1 MGVVRLVGGIL
12 ATFMCLL
19 LVPNSASAQAT
30 TASGI
35 AGVVRDAS
43 GAVLPGV
50 TVEASSPALIERVRT
65 VVTDS
70 EGRYNI
76 IDLRSGTYVVTFTLT
91 GFSTFRRDGVVLGA
105 GFTATVNADMRLGTV
120 EETVTVTG
128 EAPLVDTQS
137 ARRQTV
143 MTSEMLNVLPSSVKN
158 LNNLVTLTPGFRGNE
173 GFDITGGYTGQ
184 VGQSYHGKAGTKVN
198 FDGMSI
204 QHAAGNQG
212 YNQNQDTVDE
222 TVLST
227 SGITAET
234 NADGVQINLVPKE
247 GSNIFSGNVNGLY
260 SGKSLQS
267 DNLSDDLIARGLV
280 SVTSVNY
287 VYDFGTNLGGPI
299 FRDRMWFYGAFR
311 EWGNDRGAAGKF
323 YNKTQGTFFYTPDY
337 DKPAFTHEWMESKA
351 LRITWMV
358 NSKNKINLF
367 ADNQRDCH
375 CPALVSAG
383 SIDAPEAFFSY
394 RLNPA
399 GLYQA
404 TWSAPLSSKLLA
416 EAGIGVVHGSW
427 PQESQ
432 PEVGPNDVSI
442 MEQSTGI
449 RFGNLATRRYHQHV
463 PRYSQRG
470 SLSYVTGSHALKGGF
485 QFEESK
491 ANYGV
496 TAVGDVNYVV
506 RDGIPVSITQWAT
519 PWFEQNRNKDWGFFV
534 QDQWTIKRL
543 TTNYGVRFERFHGY
557 TPAQHVDATPNG
569 WIPARDFEAV
579 NNIPLWKDWNPR
591 FGAAYDL
598 FGDGRTALK
607 FSIGRFVAKTSVTIT
622 QSINPIVT
630 SINQVSR
637 TWNDVNNNRI
647 PDCDLGNRQANLEC
661 GAMSNLN
668 FGSSNVTTHYADDA
682 INGWGIRGNNWDMS
696 AEIQHQLGPGVSLA
710 AGYYRNWYGNFTVTD
725 NTLVTSADY
734 DTFCITAPKD
744 ARLPD
749 GGGYQV
755 CGLADISPA
764 KFGQVNSV
772 VTQASHFGE
781 QQQINDFFNVTLS
794 TRLSNGVMLGGGV
807 DTGRNVTD
815 NCFVVDTPQQLVNCH
830 SVTGFEGNTQYKA
843 FGSIQLPYDFMVSGV
858 FQNIAG
864 PPITASYAA
873 SNAEIAPSLGRNLA
887 ACGTRNPCT
896 STATV
901 PLITPGT
908 MFDDR
913 MTRLDVRL
921 AKRVRLGS
929 KMSLQGN
936 FNVYNVFNGSAV
948 NVLNTNYGP
957 RWLEPS
963 RIQDGRMLQFSGS
976 LSY

>member
-1 MGVVRLVGGIL
+1 MVGVRLVAGTLAVIL
-12 ATFMCLL
+12 STLL
-19 LVPNSASAQAT
+19 LPAHASAQAT

-35 AGVVRDAS
+35 AGVARDTS

-50 TVEASSPALIERVRT
+50 TVEASSPALIEKVRS
-65 VVTDS
+65 VVTDG

-76 IDLRSGTYVVTFTLT
+76 IDLRSGTYVVTFTLP
-91 GFSTFRRDGVVLGA
+91 GFRTFRRDGIVLQA
-105 GFTATVNADMRLGTV
+105 GFTATVNAEMPLGTV

-143 MTSEMLNVLPSSVKN
+143 MSAELLNVLPSSVKN

-184 VGQSYHGKAGTKVN
+184 VGATYHGKGGTKVN

-204 QHAAGNQG
+204 QHASGNQG

-222 TVLST
+222 TVLSI
-227 SGITAET
+227 SGMSAET

-247 GSNIFSGNVNGLY
+247 GSNIFSGSTQGLY

-267 DNLSDDLIARGLV
+267 DNMNDKLRARGLL
-280 SVTSVNY
+280 SVTTVNY
-287 VYDFGTNLGGPI
+287 VYDVGTNLGGPI
-299 FRDRMWFYGAFR
+299 FQDRLWFYGAFR

-323 YNKTQGTFFYTPDY
+323 YNKTQGTFFYTPDLS
-337 DKPAFTHEWMESKA
+337 KPAFTHEWMESKA
-351 LRITWMV
+351 LRLTWMV
-358 NSKNKINLF
+358 TAKNKINLF

-375 CPALVSAG
+375 CPALVSSG

-404 TWSAPLSSKLLA
+404 TWSAPFTNKLLA

-463 PRYSQRG
+463 PRRSQRG
-470 SLSYVTGSHALKGGF
+470 SLSYVTGSHAIKAGF
-485 QFEESK
+485 QFENST
-491 ANYGV
+491 ANFGV
-496 TAVGDVNYVV
+496 STIGDVNYVV

-519 PWFEQNRNKDWGFFV
+519 PWFEQNRNKDWGWFI
-534 QDQWTIKRL
+534 QDQWTVQRL
-543 TTNYGVRFERFHGY
+543 TMNYGVRFERFHGY
-557 TPAQHVDATPNG
+557 IPAQHVDATPNG
-569 WIPARDFEAV
+569 WVPARDFPEV
-579 NNIPLWKDWNPR
+579 KNVPLWKDWNPR
-591 FGAAYDL
+591 VGAAYDL

-622 QSINPIVT
+622 QSVNPIVT
-630 SINQVSR
+630 SINNVSR
-637 TWNDVNNNRI
+637 SWNDANNNRI
-647 PDCDLGNRQANLEC
+647 PDCDLANRQANGEC
-661 GAMSNLN
+661 GAMANLN
-668 FGSSNVTTHYADDA
+668 FGGTAITTRFADDA
-682 INGWGIRGNNWDMS
+682 INGWGVRGSNWDMS
-696 AEIQHQLGPGVSLA
+696 AELQHQLGPGVSMT
-710 AGYYRNWYGNFTVTD
+710 AGYYRNWYDNFTVTD
-725 NTLVTSADY
+725 NTLVSPSDY
-734 DTFCITAPKD
+734 NTYCITAPKD
-744 ARLPD
+744 SRLPS

-755 CGLADISPA
+755 CGLADISLA

-772 VTQASHFGE
+772 TTAASNFGKHE
-781 QQQINDFFNVTLS
+781 QINEFLNVTLS
-794 TRLSNGVMLGGGV
+794 TRLRNGMMFGGGV
-807 DTGRNVTD
+807 DTGRNITD
-815 NCFVVDTPQQLVNCH
+815 NCYVVDSPQNLVNCH
-830 SVTGFEGNTQYKA
+830 TVTGFEGNTQYKA
-843 FGSIQLPYDFMVSGV
+843 FGSYNLPYDFFVSAV

-887 ACGTRNPCT
+887 ACGTRVPCT
-896 STATV
+896 STAVV

-908 MFDDR
+908 VFDDR
-913 MTRLDVRL
+913 MTRLDLRL
-921 AKRVRLGS
+921 AKRLRLTDRVG
-929 KMSLQGN
+929 LQAN
-936 FNVYNVFNGSAV
+936 FNIYNVFNGAAV
-948 NVLNTNYGP
+948 NVLNNTYGP
-957 RWLEPS
+957 RWMEPS
-963 RIQDGRMLQFSGS
+963 RIQDGRMLQFSAS
-976 LSY
+976 VTY

>member
-1 MGVVRLVGGIL
+1 MLRVRVGGALAVIL
-12 ATFMCLL
+12 CMLL
-19 LVPNSASAQAT
+19 LPASVSAQAT

-35 AGVVRDAS
+35 AGVARDTS

-50 TVEASSPALIERVRT
+50 TVEASSPALIEKVRS
-65 VVTDS
+65 VVTDGD
-70 EGRYNI
+70 GRYNI
-76 IDLRSGTYVVTFTLT
+76 IDLRSGDYVVTFTLP
-91 GFSTFRRDGVVLGA
+91 GFRTFRRDGIVLQA
-105 GFTATVNADMRLGTV
+105 GFTATVNADMSLGTV

-128 EAPLVDTQS
+128 ESPLVDTQS

-143 MTSEMLNVLPSSVKN
+143 MSSEMLNTLPSSVKN
-158 LNNLVTLTPGFRGNE
+158 LNNLVSLTPGFRGNE

-184 VGQSYHGKAGTKVN
+184 VGASYHGKTGTKVN

-204 QHAAGNQG
+204 QHASGNQG

-247 GSNIFSGNVNGLY
+247 GSNVFSGSTNGLY

-267 DNLSDDLIARGLV
+267 SNLSDSLRARGLL

-287 VYDFGTNLGGPI
+287 VYDAGTNLGGPLLQ
-299 FRDRMWFYGAFR
+299 DRIWFYGAFR

-323 YNKTQGTFFYTPDY
+323 YNKTQGTFFYTPDLS
-337 DKPAFTHEWMESKA
+337 KPAFTHEWMESKA
-351 LRITWMV
+351 LRLTTMIG
-358 NSKNKINLF
+358 SKNKINVF

-404 TWSAPLSSKLLA
+404 TWSAPFTSKLLA
-416 EAGIGVVHGSW
+416 EAGVGVVHGSW

-463 PRYSQRG
+463 PRRSQRG
-470 SLSYVTGSHALKGGF
+470 SLSYVTGSHAFKGGF
-485 QFEESK
+485 QFEEST
-491 ANYGV
+491 ANFGV
-496 TAVGDVNYVV
+496 STIGDVNYVV

-519 PWFEQNRNKDWGFFV
+519 PWFEQNRNKDWGWFV
-534 QDQWTIKRL
+534 QDQWTVERL
-543 TTNYGVRFERFHGY
+543 TMNYGVRFERFHGY

-569 WIPARDFEAV
+569 WVPARDFPEV
-579 NNIPLWKDWNPR
+579 KNVPLWKDWNPR
-591 FGAAYDL
+591 VGAAYDL

-630 SINQVSR
+630 SINSVSR
-637 TWNDVNNNRI
+637 TWNDTNNNRI
-647 PDCDLGNRQANLEC
+647 PECDLASKQANGEC
-661 GAMSNLN
+661 GAMANLN
-668 FGSSNVTTHYADDA
+668 FGGTAVTTTFADDA
-682 INGWGIRGNNWDMS
+682 INGWGVRGNNWDMS
-696 AEIQHQLGPGVSLA
+696 AELQHQLGGGVSMT
-710 AGYYRNWYGNFTVTD
+710 AGYYRNWFGNFLATD
-725 NTLVTSADY
+725 NTLVNPADY
-734 DTFCITAPKD
+734 STYCINAPKD
-744 ARLPD
+744 SRLPD

-755 CGLADISPA
+755 CGLADVSLA

-772 VTQASHFGE
+772 NTQASHFGE
-781 QQQINDFFNVTLS
+781 QKQINDFFNVTFS
-794 TRLSNGVMLGGGV
+794 TRLPNGMMLGGGV

-815 NCFVVDTPQQLVNCH
+815 NCFVVDSPQQLVNCH
-830 SVTGFEGNTQYKA
+830 SVTGLEGNTQYKA
-843 FGSIQLPYDFMVSGV
+843 FGSYNLPYDFFVSAV

-887 ACGTRNPCT
+887 ACGTRVPCT

-901 PLITPGT
+901 PLIKPGT

-913 MTRLDVRL
+913 MTRLDLRL
-921 AKRVRLGS
+921 AKRIRLSSRIGF
-929 KMSLQGN
+929 QGN
-936 FNVYNVFNGSAV
+936 FNIYNVFNGAAV

-963 RIQDGRMLQFSGS
+963 RIQDGRMLQFSAS
-976 LSY
+976 VTY